1 MPSTSGDLE
10 KVVTVVTAQLPPG
23 PGQPEVLP
31 VAAAQVHHR
40 LPGGESGE
48 ELGHP
53 GPGLVS
59 GVGEV
64 TGDLLVDRVDQLA
77 LQEPG
82 GLLQASPGLGQLV
95 TRLVSLT
102 SFPAAEKVCHLVQ
115 SVPALPEGEGD
126 PDVPVDESE
135 PVLVVSELPAGQS
148 VVVTGSDPVGPAVA
162 GGARHDQQGPPGQP
176 HRDCPPLRTSE
187 GHDDWAGEREGHD
200 GVTGTLLTVR
210 VGRNSLSCSR
220 EVTIRYLDLTLTWQV
235 SVDCHL
241 IRQMF

>member
-10 KVVTVVTAQLPPG
+10 KVVTVVPAQLPPG

-40 LPGGESGE
+40 LPGGDGGE
-48 ELGHP
+48 ELRHP

-82 GLLQASPGLGQLV
+82 GLLQAGPGLGQLV

-102 SFPAAEKVCHLVQ
+102 SFPAAE
-115 SVPALPEGEGD
+115 
-126 PDVPVDESE
+126 
-135 PVLVVSELPAGQS
+135 
-148 VVVTGSDPVGPAVA
+148 T
-162 GGARHDQQGPPGQP
+162 
-176 HRDCPPLRTSE
+176 
-187 GHDDWAGEREGHD
+187 
-200 GVTGTLLTVR
+200 
-210 VGRNSLSCSR
+210 SLSSGPECPSS
-220 EVTIRYLDLTLTWQV
+220 T
-235 SVDCHL
+235 
-241 IRQMF
+241 